1 MNIIDQTEHL
11 FRAEHHQGTASNTG
25 HGLSSSNRA
34 DFITLPA
41 KITAETAHM
50 TVTRAIAAPD
60 DKLYITLPTKNITEL
75 LTKPPLEWL
84 RVLQPPPP
92 TYNAPS

>member
-1 MNIIDQTEHL
+1 
-11 FRAEHHQGTASNTG
+11 
-25 HGLSSSNRA
+25 
-34 DFITLPA
+34 LPA
-41 KITAETAHM
+41 KITAETAQRAA
-50 TVTRAIAAPD
+50 TRAIAPLCSPD
-60 DKLYITLPTKNITEL
+60 DQLEITLPAKNITEL